1 MKTNIHLR
9 ERTVRLIRI
18 AGILMLAL
26 LLVLIAGHL
35 LRARER
41 KAYPLVTIHN
51 PGNHEVIALGNLADV
66 HASAVSPAGVERLEL
81 WADGDF
87 IDATGISGDDT
98 HSFLVLNAGWEPR
111 TLGPHVLVVRATSSA
126 GVESQATVYVEAV
139 EGQGKMAQH
148 MLAEGETLE
157 QIAADHGV
165 DADELIDMNPG
176 LDPLELESGDFVNV
190 PGGTAG
196 VGGGESVA
204 PDSSAAD
211 EAPPDSSGRPLDLT
225 LFGSNDPFDPSG
237 ASESRSDEPLV
248 LRLET
253 LTLET
258 GAAYESLHCYVGFGD
273 RSPRWYPDADG
284 DQATSEYFTSADG
297 TAWNVGDYMSGDS
310 APAIYWPGDQT
321 LAFTI
326 TCVGIQGGGTDALEL
341 GPLSLSIPPEA
352 WDGVIRTARS
362 ESGEG
367 SFWIEYRVTPGD
379 LTSKGPDPDM
389 ARPTNLWINYNG
401 GYLAWDYRPEEDA
414 EAIDGFMVF
423 LNETLIWQE
432 SADTRRSWL
441 PDAFLI
447 PPCGE
452 AYQFTVEAYISP
464 YPLGDYS
471 VPREVWE
478 EDYEGDRATING
490 GEPGS
495 ADCTQRFVVNFQSLT
510 TGNIPED
517 PVNWPAVNWDHG
529 AGPIHGNFYTNHQD
543 RFFDFW
549 RFVPNLEYSTGL
561 LMAESAQSS
570 SILIAVEEDQEE
582 EIWLGFRISDEDEDG
597 YPVLCHG
604 SDNLNPQDLRNLGFY
619 VGEIV
624 SQEDGGDRCRV
635 AYTIHPADGSS
646 VGPGGDALA
655 LPQLNVEGFSL
666 DPASGRLQIHVH
678 NIGLADWTHRDLD
691 VRLITHRRVFI
702 DDVTWEDVQIGV
714 DDTIILQSP
723 SMSPYPPMDV
733 CVTLDLYDRVLEL
746 YEFLGA
752 TPGGLICSPLP
763 DLTISD
769 VQYDPAREALLI
781 TVQNNGE
788 SVSTGSG
795 ILVDRILCLRVT
807 FDDDTFI
814 DVYTQQ
820 NVNMDRVD
828 ERQYIFPGIDAAQ
841 WSHTYSVSVDPLNE
855 IGELDDDNNEYLV
868 PAEP

>member
-1 MKTNIHLR
+1 MKTNIPLHDR
-9 ERTVRLIRI
+9 AVRLIRI
-18 AGILMLAL
+18 AGSLMLAL
-26 LLVLIAGHL
+26 LLLLIAGYL
-35 LRARER
+35 LRTRER
-41 KAYPLVTIHN
+41 KAYPLVSIQS
-51 PGNHEVIALGNLADV
+51 PGNHEHIALGDLADV
-66 HASAVSPAGVERLEL
+66 HASATSPAGVERIEL
-81 WADGDF
+81 WADGVF
-87 IDATGISGDDT
+87 IDVTGITGKET
-98 HSFLVLNAGWEPR
+98 HSLLVLNAGWEPR
-111 TLGPHVLVVRATSSA
+111 TLGRHILVVRATSSA

-139 EGQGKMAQH
+139 EGHGKMAQY

-157 QIAADHGV
+157 QVAADHGV
-165 DADELIDMNPG
+165 DTDELIDMNPG
-176 LDPLELESGDFVNV
+176 LDPLEIESGDFVNV
-190 PGGTAG
+190 PGGDSS
-196 VGGGESVA
+196 VGGDEGAAS
-204 PDSSAAD
+204 DSSPAD

-225 LFGSNDPFDPSG
+225 LFGSGDPFDPAG
-237 ASESRSDEPLV
+237 GTESRSDEPLV

-401 GYLAWDYRPEEDA
+401 GYLAWDYRPEEDE

-452 AYQFTVEAYISP
+452 AYEFTVEAFIAP

-471 VPREVWE
+471 VPREIWE

-495 ADCTQRFVVNFQSLT
+495 ADCTQRFVVNFQSLI
-510 TGNIPED
+510 TGDIPED

-529 AGPIHGNFYTNHQD
+529 VGPIHGNFYTNHQN

-549 RFVPNLEYSTGL
+549 RFVPNLEYSAGL
-561 LMAESAQSS
+561 LMAESAQSN
-570 SILIAVEEDQEE
+570 SIIIAADEEQEED
-582 EIWLGFRISDEDEDG
+582 IWLGFRISDEDEDG

-604 SDNLNPQDLRNLGFY
+604 SDNLNPQDLVNLGFY

-624 SQEDGGDRCRV
+624 SQEDGGERCRV
-635 AYTIHPADGSS
+635 SYTVHPAEGSS
-646 VGPGGDALA
+646 VGPGDGALA

-666 DPASGRLQIHVH
+666 NPASGRLQIHIR
-678 NIGLADWTHRDLD
+678 NIGLADWTHRDLE
-691 VRLITHRRVFI
+691 VRLSTHRSAFI

-714 DDTIILQSP
+714 GDTQILQLP
-723 SMSPYPPMDV
+723 SLSPYPPMDV
-733 CVTLDLYDRVLEL
+733 CVTLDLFDRVLEL

-752 TPGGLICSPLP
+752 TPGGRICAPLP
-763 DLTISD
+763 DLSISD

-788 SVSTGSG
+788 SGSTGPG
-795 ILVDRILCLRVT
+795 ILVDRILCLRIT
-807 FDDDTFI
+807 FDDDSFTDIF
-814 DVYTQQ
+814 TQQ
-820 NVNMDRVD
+820 NVSMDRVD
-828 ERQYIFPGIDAAQ
+828 EHQYIFPGFGAEQ
-841 WSHTYSVSVDPLNE
+841 RSHTYSVSVDPLNE
-855 IGELDDDNNEYLV
+855 IGELDDDNNEYIV
-868 PAEP
+868 PPEQ